1 MARQEEAREDLL
13 RDAVAFVERIV
24 FTSPECAEVF
34 VGFRASGAASVYL
47 DQDPVYHFNSSGQL
61 RRGFVAGELLKAD
74 KGKLIAM
81 HRERPGGEVQLVSR
95 VLDPS
100 AAAVLL
106 EQARQQLQALL
117 TSIEHNAQVIGQV
130 PAERDVRAR
139 AIEWLHEIAA
149 APLEVAN
156 SPHAR

>member
-1 MARQEEAREDLL
+1 MARQKEAREDLL
-13 RDAVAFVERIV
+13 RDAVAFVERIM

-34 VGFRASGAASVYL
+34 VGFRTSGAASVYL

-61 RRGFVAGELLKAD
+61 RRGYVAGELLKAD

-100 AAAVLL
+100 AKAVLL
-106 EQARQQLQALL
+106 QQARQQLQALL

-130 PAERDVRAR
+130 PEERDLHTRAT
-139 AIEWLHEIAA
+139 EWLREIVA